1 MKYTPPPPTTPC
13 RICGEST
20 EMLGTRLCNRC
31 WELERRIHNDPE
43 LAEKIL
49 NRLKEE
55 GRT

>member
-1 MKYTPPPPTTPC
+1 MKYTPPPTTPC